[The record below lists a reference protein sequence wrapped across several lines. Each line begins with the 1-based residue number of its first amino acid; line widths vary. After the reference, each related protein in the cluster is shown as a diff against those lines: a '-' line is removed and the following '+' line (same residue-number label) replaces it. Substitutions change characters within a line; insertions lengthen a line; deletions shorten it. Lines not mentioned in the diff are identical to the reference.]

1 MHTDEH
7 RFVKMKLPA
16 DSEIARIKATH
27 YLLKLRDEDDKSK
40 VLARAGYTLAHANK
54 LLEDLRG
61 LLATDAEFLQKTEYG
76 DKYQICGTL
85 AGPNGRTLRVVSIW
99 MVERAT
105 GQTKFVT
112 LYPDK
117 NEI

>member
-1 MHTDEH
+1 
-7 RFVKMKLPA
+7 MKLPP
-16 DSEIARIKATH
+16 DSEIARVKATQ

-40 VLARAGYTLAHANK
+40 FLARAGYTGAYAGR
-54 LLEDLRG
+54 LLQDLRG
-61 LLATDAEFLQKTEYG
+61 LLDADAEFVQKTEYG

-99 MVERAT
+99 MIERAT
-105 GQTKFVT
+105 GKTKFVT

-117 NEI
+117 T